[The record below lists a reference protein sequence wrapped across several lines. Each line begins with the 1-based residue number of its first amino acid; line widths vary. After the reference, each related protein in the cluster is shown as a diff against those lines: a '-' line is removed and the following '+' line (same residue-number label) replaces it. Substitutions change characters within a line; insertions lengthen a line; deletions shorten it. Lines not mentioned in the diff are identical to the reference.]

1 MERDILETAGQ
12 IAGLGGLA
20 LGVLLL
26 VFRQIIAKAIF
37 PTLTKGHAYRLL
49 RLMTVLVFV
58 VAIVGMG
65 AWVYV
70 ETPTEGGSTG
80 PIETRGNGSPVV
92 VDTNGDVSITIGEDP
107 ERNDEGQP
115 P

>member
-58 VAIVGMG
+58 VAIVGIG

-70 ETPTEGGSTG
+70 ETGGGTRISAENCSVAGNISSSDISIEGA
-80 PIETRGNGSPVV
+80 
-92 VDTNGDVSITIGEDP
+92 
-107 ERNDEGQP
+107 EGCTP
-115 P
+115 